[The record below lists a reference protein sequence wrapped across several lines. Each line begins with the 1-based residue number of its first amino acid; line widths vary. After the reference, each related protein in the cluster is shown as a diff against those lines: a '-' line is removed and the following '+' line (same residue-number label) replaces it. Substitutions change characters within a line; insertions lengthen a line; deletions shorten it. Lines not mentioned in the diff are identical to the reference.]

1 MFNSFWLFL
10 IYSFHDIEE
19 EGIDIKILPVKS
31 DGHID
36 LDLLRD
42 TISDKTL
49 LVTAMTVNNEIG
61 IIHPLKQI

>member
-1 MFNSFWLFL
+1 
-10 IYSFHDIEE
+10 
-19 EGIDIKILPVKS
+19 VKS